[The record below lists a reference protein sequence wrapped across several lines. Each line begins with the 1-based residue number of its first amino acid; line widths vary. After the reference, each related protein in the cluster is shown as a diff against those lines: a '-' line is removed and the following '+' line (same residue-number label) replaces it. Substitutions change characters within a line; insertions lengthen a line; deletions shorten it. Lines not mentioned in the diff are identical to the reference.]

1 MKYEK
6 GIISKKELPIE
17 IKDMGDRRVLFT
29 ISKEVVDR
37 DGDILRAS
45 GCDLTNYLKNKV
57 FLGFHNSRDFP
68 LGKTE
73 DIWIEADRVKAIVYF
88 PTVEE
93 LSTNP
98 EQASE
103 KAKLT
108 DFCYHCY
115 KTGMLNAVS
124 VGFIPLEWVET
135 KDGYDITKWELL
147 EFSAVAVPANQDAIA
162 EAVKS
167 FGDEFAKDFVTL
179 EVVKSGRKISAQTR
193 EVLNKIKAC
202 GDKLEE
208 CQNALKACGDELR
221 KALAELDDDDDKP
234 ENNTDDDNS
243 DDSTDD
249 ESDDK
254 SLDFEIGNEVEL
266 P

>member
-1 MKYEK
+1 MKLEK
-6 GIISKKELPIE
+6 GILNKKDVSIVAE
-17 IKDMGDRRVLFT
+17 DMGDRSVLFT

-45 GCDLTNYLKNKV
+45 GVDFSNYMKNPV

-68 LGKTE
+68 LGKVTKFWVE
-73 DIWIEADRVKAIVYF
+73 GNTVKAIVYF

-135 KDGYDITKWELL
+135 ENGFDILKWELL

-167 FGDEFAKDFVTL
+167 FGEDFTHKFIT
-179 EVVKSGRKISAQTR
+179 EEKSGRKISAQTR
-193 EVLNKIKAC
+193 AILDKIKAC
-202 GDKLEE
+202 GDELEK
-208 CQNALKACGDELR
+208 CQETLKGCGEALR
-221 KALAELDDDDDKP
+221 KALAELDEP
-234 ENNTDDDNS
+234 EAEEENEEEKIYVELP
-243 DDSTDD
+243 DS
-249 ESDDK
+249 
-254 SLDFEIGNEVEL
+254 IEVEL
-266 P
+266 PS